1 MCFLIVIAVCVS
13 GIGYFDGVAVSEV
26 PPLVDFVS
34 GNGRTFFTADM
45 ITRGE
50 EVFHLRGLTSSGS
63 FLGAGSERGP
73 NYTAKALHVMAVG
86 IVQHY
91 QTQMPNSAT
100 QFMLQAA
107 EERVPTTDVV
117 AWSLLAMVILFLS
130 LFITFFV
137 HGQFKSDAYIK
148 TYKTCLATDAAGSGG
163 ALAGSMAVGMSV
175 YAVLSGTDSMG
186 KSHIVMYTQS
196 TLAE

>member
-1 MCFLIVIAVCVS
+1 
-13 GIGYFDGVAVSEV
+13 
-26 PPLVDFVS
+26 
-34 GNGRTFFTADM
+34 M

-50 EVFHLRGLTSSGS
+50 DVFHLRGLKSSSS
-63 FLGAGSERGP
+63 FLGDGSERGP
-73 NYTAKALHVMAVG
+73 DYTAKALHVMAVG

-91 QTQMPNSAT
+91 QSQMPNSAA

-137 HGQFKSDAYIK
+137 HGQFKSDAHIK
-148 TYKTCLATDAAGSGG
+148 TYKTYLATDVADSGG

-186 KSHIVMYTQS
+186 KSHIVVYTKS